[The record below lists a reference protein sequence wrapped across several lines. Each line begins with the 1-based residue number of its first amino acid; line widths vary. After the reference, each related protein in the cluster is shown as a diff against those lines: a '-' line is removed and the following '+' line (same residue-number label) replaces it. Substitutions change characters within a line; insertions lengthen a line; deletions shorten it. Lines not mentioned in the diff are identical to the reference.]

1 MAVVVVV
8 DEAVVGVVV
17 VDEEDLV
24 QVAISDPDF
33 NMEEVVEV
41 EGTVEGTVVPPRGP
55 VQM

>member
-1 MAVVVVV
+1 M

-17 VDEEDLV
+17 VDEEDSV
-24 QVAISDPDF
+24 QVVISDPDF

-41 EGTVEGTVVPPRGP
+41 EGTVEGTVVPPKGP

>member
-1 MAVVVVV
+1 MAVEVVV

-17 VDEEDLV
+17 VDEEDSV
-24 QVAISDPDF
+24 QVVISDPDF

-41 EGTVEGTVVPPRGP
+41 EGTVEGTVVPPKGP